1 MDLPAEVGQSKASAI
16 AQNKGSL
23 APGQVS
29 PFDRTLQ
36 RMSDAQ
42 RTYNQKLDALKE
54 QKNVLIC
61 HYCQR
66 KVSVEDDQNNNE
78 AESQQMEIDSRT
90 CCGV

>member
-1 MDLPAEVGQSKASAI
+1 MSQSKASAI

-23 APGQVS
+23 APGEVS

-36 RMSDAQ
+36 RMSSAQ
-42 RTYNQKLDALKE
+42 QTYNQKLDAMKE
-54 QKNVLIC
+54 QRNVLIC

-66 KVSVEDDQNNNE
+66 KVSVEDEQNNKE
-78 AESQQMEIDSRT
+78 SQSQQMEIDSRT